1 MGIRENRIWEME
13 EEEEEEEEYIW
24 GASGVMYRAR
34 KKDSPLAIDEDG
46 FSVVGNATV
55 NLLKLKTQ
63 PQSQTKECCKLHFGN
78 RGGFHVFP
86 TTLTLE
92 DSGEW
97 RERER
102 ERGCCCFECC
112 GFC

>member
-1 MGIRENRIWEME
+1 ME

-63 PQSQTKECCKLHFGN
+63 PQRQTKECCKLHFGN
-78 RGGFHVFP
+78 QGGFHVFP
-86 TTLTLE
+86 TTLE
-92 DSGEW
+92 ENGEW

-102 ERGCCCFECC
+102 ERKEKRVLLLL
-112 GFC
+112 